1 MYRKSVVDLTR
12 FSICPLL
19 GYKDLNLFREKIMA
33 VNNQRDTA
41 YGLNQALIGLVPRPI
56 VSRRNPTVNDKAPIG
71 QIWVNRAV
79 NTAYILTQITGNQ
92 AIWTQQ
98 ASTVGNLTVG
108 GTITAGTGL
117 TVTAGGATITAGG
130 LTVTAGGAA
139 ITGATAV
146 TGALSATT
154 TVTAGTNL
162 VATAGSVSAGT
173 TISATTTVTAG
184 TGLIA
189 TTGGVLASAGDMVA
203 TLGDITAD
211 AGNIEATLGSVSAGT
226 TVTAGTGVT
235 ATTGDI
241 TATHGDVV
249 ISTATHGITLPGP
262 VRIITGAGAP
272 AAGLAVNVG
281 DMYIRTDAGA
291 AAERIYICTVAGTFT
306 NVTCAA

>member
-1 MYRKSVVDLTR
+1 
-12 FSICPLL
+12 
-19 GYKDLNLFREKIMA
+19 MA

-98 ASTVGNLTVG
+98 ASTVGDLAVG

-117 TVTAGGATITAGG
+117 VVTAGGATVTAGG

-146 TGALSATT
+146 TGAISASTTVTAGTNLVATAGSVSAAT

-173 TISATTTVTAG
+173 TVSATTTVTAG
-184 TGLIA
+184 TGI
-189 TTGGVLASAGDMVA
+189 
-203 TLGDITAD
+203 
-211 AGNIEATLGSVSAGT
+211 
-226 TVTAGTGVT
+226 T

-249 ISTATHGITLPGP
+249 VSTATHGITLPGGL
-262 VRIITGAGAP
+262 RIVTGAGAP
-272 AAGLAVNVG
+272 GALAAPDGSIYL
-281 DMYIRTDAGA
+281 RTDGGGAHNETLYVKCTAGW
-291 AAERIYICTVAGTFT
+291 EV
-306 NVTCAA
+306 VTSA